1 MKVLPVHKNLYSS
14 NMYFSSARHNTGNQ
28 NYVPN
33 EARFRDIG
41 DIFSMY
47 FNYEKRHVVSGKC
60 LEDEYSLNT
69 TVMPEKN
76 RSYIQGN
83 VGNDDVLINIKKK
96 KNFWGIPITK
106 IEGSVGDNNLSL
118 VSKIKGSNQYIRG
131 KFNKE
136 DINVVFWDSNQYDS
150 SCITG
155 KNINMR
161 IANDTYTVLGGSRLN
176 SKLLPIL
183 VCLSNIKYTM

>member
-1 MKVLPVHKNLYSS
+1 MKIIPVHKNLYS
-14 NMYFSSARHNTGNQ
+14 NNIYFSSAGCNTGNR

-33 EARFRDIG
+33 EACFRDIG

-47 FNYEKRHVVSGKC
+47 FNDEKRHVVSGKC

-69 TVMPEKN
+69 TVMPAKN
-76 RSYIQGN
+76 SSYIQGTIGADN
-83 VGNDDVLINIKKK
+83 VLINIKKK
-96 KNFWGIPITK
+96 KNFWGNTITK
-106 IEGSVGDNNLSL
+106 IEGSVGDNKLSL
-118 VSKIKGSNQYIRG
+118 VSKVKGSNQYIRG

-136 DINVVFWDSNQYDS
+136 DVNVVFWNSNQYDS

-155 KNINMR
+155 ENINMR